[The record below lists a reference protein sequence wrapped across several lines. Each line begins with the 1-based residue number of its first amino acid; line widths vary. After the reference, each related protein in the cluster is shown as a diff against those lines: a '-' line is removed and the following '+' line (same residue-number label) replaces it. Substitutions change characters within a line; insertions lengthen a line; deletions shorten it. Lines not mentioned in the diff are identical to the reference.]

1 MKKILFILLLVTVMF
16 SQAQDVV
23 MTVDKQPVTT
33 AEFERMYTKNLDLVQ
48 DEKQKDID
56 NYLTLFTNYKLEL
69 ADAYYK
75 KYDTLPKFS
84 RELSSYRRDLAKK
97 YLSDE
102 DLMEKLIKE
111 AYDRKKFDVRVA
123 HILIQVAQDASPK
136 DTLKAYNKIT
146 KIYNEALKA
155 KDFGRLAV
163 QYSQDPSAKDNQG
176 DLDFISI
183 FNTVYPFET
192 AAYNTPVGQIAKPFR
207 TRFGYHILKVIDK
220 RPARGELEVAHIMTM
235 DKDKKDGQASAKER
249 IDDIYKK
256 LNTGKATFSNLAT
269 KFSDDKSTSKYGGR
283 LRRFGI
289 REMIPAFEE
298 AAFKLQN
305 EGDFTAPFKTKYG
318 WHIVKLIH
326 KYALP
331 TFDKYRKTLKYKVL
345 RDGRSKLGKEK
356 LMKRVMNQFSIEMK
370 GDLTEVNKF
379 VDERFFANQWQIPN
393 DKVNDKTLFLID
405 HKKAITYNDFFKYL
419 YRRQLKN
426 NRKLSEKNE
435 IIKNLFKSYKKDAIM
450 KYYDENLENIYPEFA
465 AIMQEYKDGLLM
477 FYIKSDMVWDKSV
490 KDTLGLKE
498 FYGEHKSLFKQPK
511 KYVVLMVQ
519 TNDNKTAKKVA
530 KFLKKGGKVDQLKKK
545 FKNLVTKQKEYN
557 YNDKYINEHHL
568 EANNIVRYKE
578 KSKNGQS
585 QYYVLKLLRILPAE
599 TLDFDKAKGSVTNE
613 YQKYL
618 EKRWIEQLKAKYSVK
633 INETNWNKLRAKYK
647 K

>member
-1 MKKILFILLLVTVMF
+1 MKKILFIFLLGTVMF
-16 SQAQDVV
+16 SQAQDIV

-69 ADAYYK
+69 ADAYHK

-84 RELSSYRRDLAKK
+84 RELGSYRRDLAKK

-102 DLMEKLIKE
+102 EMMEKLLKE
-111 AYDRKKFDVRVA
+111 AYERKKYDVRVA
-123 HILIQVAQDASPK
+123 HILIQVAQDASPQ
-136 DTLKAYNKIT
+136 DTLKAYKKI
-146 KIYNEALKA
+146 NEVYQQALNG
-155 KDFGRLAV
+155 KDFGALAV
-163 QYSQDPSAKDNQG
+163 QYSQDPSAKDNKG
-176 DLDFISI
+176 DLDYINI

-192 AAYNTPVGQIAKPFR
+192 AAYNTSVGQISKPFR

-220 RPARGELEVAHIMTM
+220 RPARCELEVAHIMTM

-249 IDDIYKK
+249 INDLYQK
-256 LNTGKATFSNLAT
+256 LSTGKADFHDLAT

-289 REMIPAFEE
+289 REMIPEFEE
-298 AAFKLQN
+298 AAFKLQK
-305 EGDFTAPFKTKYG
+305 EGDISKPFKTKYG

-326 KYALP
+326 KYSLP
-331 TFDKYRKTLKYKVL
+331 TFEKYRKTLKYKVH

-356 LMKRVMNQFSIEMK
+356 LMKRVMSQFPITMKDDLSTVNQY
-370 GDLTEVNKF
+370 
-379 VDERFFANQWQIPN
+379 VDDKFFANLWEMPKGEI
-393 DKVNDKTLFLID
+393 NDKTLFIID
-405 HKKAITYNDFFKYL
+405 GKKKITYNDFFKYL
-419 YRRQLKN
+419 YRHQLKN
-426 NRKLSEKNE
+426 NRKKSDKKK
-435 IIKNLFKSYKKDAIM
+435 IIKNLFTSFKKDVIM
-450 KYYDENLENIYPEFA
+450 KYYDENLEKIYPEFA

-498 FYGEHKSLFKQPK
+498 FYTSNKELFKQPK
-511 KYVVLMVQ
+511 KYLVLMVQ
-519 TNDNKTAKKVA
+519 TNNKKTAKKIA
-530 KFLKKGGKVDQLKKK
+530 KYLKKSGKVDQLKKK

-568 EANNIVRYKE
+568 EANNIVHYKE
-578 KSKNGQS
+578 KSKNGQT
-585 QYYVLKLLRILPAE
+585 QYYVLKLLRVLPVE
-599 TLDFDKAKGSVTNE
+599 MLEFEKAKGSVTNE
-613 YQKYL
+613 YQKFL
-618 EKRWIEQLKAKYSVK
+618 EKSWLADLKKEYPVK
-633 INETNWNKLRAKYK
+633 INQENWNKLRAKYK

>member
-1 MKKILFILLLVTVMF
+1 MKKIFFVLLLFIVVF

-23 MTVDKQPVTT
+23 MTVDKQPVTM

-69 ADAYYK
+69 ADAYHK

-102 DLMEKLIKE
+102 DMMEKLLKE
-111 AYDRKKFDVRVA
+111 AYERKKFDVRVA
-123 HILIQVAQDASPK
+123 HILIQVGQDASPK
-136 DTLKAYNKIT
+136 DTLKAFNKIT
-146 KIYNEALKA
+146 KIYQEALKS
-155 KDFGRLAV
+155 KDFGALAV
-163 QYSQDPSAKDNQG
+163 QYSQDPSVKDNKG
-176 DLDFISI
+176 DLDYINV

-192 AAYNTPVGQIAKPFR
+192 AAYTTPVGKISKPFR

-235 DKDKKDGQASAKER
+235 DKDKKDGQVSAKER
-249 IDDIYKK
+249 INDLYQK
-256 LNTGKATFSNLAT
+256 LLTDKADFYDLAS
-269 KFSDDKSTSKYGGR
+269 KFSDDSSTSKYGGR

-289 REMIPAFEE
+289 REMIPEFEE
-298 AAFKLQN
+298 AAFKLQK
-305 EGDFTAPFKTKYG
+305 EGDISKPFKTKYG

-326 KYALP
+326 KYKLP
-331 TFDKYRKTLKYKVL
+331 SYEKYRKTLKYKVL

-356 LMKRVMNQFSIEMK
+356 LIKRVMNQFSITMK
-370 GDLTEVNKF
+370 DNLSIVNKYI
-379 VDERFFANQWQIPN
+379 DDKFFANLWEMPKGNIN
-393 DKVNDKTLFLID
+393 NKTLFIID
-405 HKKAITYNDFFKYL
+405 GKKKITYNDFFKYL
-419 YRRQLKN
+419 YRHQLKN
-426 NRKLSEKNE
+426 NRRKSEKKK
-435 IIKNLFKSYKKDAIM
+435 IIENLFSSFKKDAIM

-490 KDTLGLKE
+490 KDTLGLKK
-498 FYGEHKSLFKQPK
+498 FYEGNKEMFKQPK
-511 KYVVLMVQ
+511 RYTVLMVQ
-519 TNDNKTAKKVA
+519 ANDKKTAKKVV
-530 KFLKKGGKVDQLKKK
+530 KFLKKGGKADQLKKQ
-545 FKNLVTKQKEYN
+545 FKNLVIKQKEYN
-557 YNDKYINEHHL
+557 YNDKYIVEHQL
-568 EANNIVRYKE
+568 EHNNVVRYKE
-578 KSKNGQS
+578 KAKNGQT
-585 QYYVLKLLRILPAE
+585 QYYVLKLLRVLPAE

-618 EKRWIEQLKAKYSVK
+618 EKIWLAELKNKYPVK
-633 INETNWNKLRAKYK
+633 INQETWNKLRAKYK